1 MYLHVILMLMG
12 IIALSDCTG
21 LRTEWTI
28 TLETTTQFPVDPG
41 TVVEV
46 TCSETGAINT
56 GSSEVTCTSGRLF
69 NYQQE
74 PNCVI
79 PGKLVVF

>member
-1 MYLHVILMLMG
+1 MG

-21 LRTEWTI
+21 LRTEWI
-28 TLETTTQFPVDPG
+28 STLETTTQFPVDPG

-56 GSSEVTCTSGRLF
+56 GSSEVTCTF
-69 NYQQE
+69 DTYFTHQQE
-74 PNCVI
+74 PNCVN
-79 PGKLVVF
+79 PGKLIVF